1 MNIVKEPEPLVPVD
15 DVARHF
21 SVSVSTI
28 RKWVS
33 RGLIPRDT
41 FMKLGNTYRFNLSA
55 VVAALTSANRD
66 EVPVEDDMVNIVN
79 EDVITEPDSD
89 DDLSLDDI

>member
-1 MNIVKEPEPLVPVD
+1 MSIANETEPLVPVD

-41 FMKLGNTYRFNLSA
+41 FMKLGNTYRFKLSA
-55 VVAALTSANRD
+55 VSEALTNANR
-66 EVPVEDDMVNIVN
+66 EEAPVN
-79 EDVITEPDSD
+79 EDVVTGPDLD